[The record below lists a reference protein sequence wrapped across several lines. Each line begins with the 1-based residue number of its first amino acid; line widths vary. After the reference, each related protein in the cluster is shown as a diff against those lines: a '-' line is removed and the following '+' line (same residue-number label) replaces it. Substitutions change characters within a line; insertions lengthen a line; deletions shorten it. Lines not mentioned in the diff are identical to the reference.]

1 MPEDRPRAGGPTRH
15 LRIRAVR
22 PDPQHL
28 QVLPDACIHTGETDV
43 GSAAEFADIRRR
55 PGRRRAGLRRPTGE
69 TRRSFRVTPATCA
82 VPPTVHSPSGWLT
95 PCCAGATVVRPVPG
109 ACGWS
114 PAGPWQAAAPGSH
127 RREGRHPPPT
137 DQRPISCCGTELPRP
152 ARGSIQ
158 SLEPMLGS
166 SRHSLRVVE
175 HVERFLYLLGNAS
188 PLGDWVALFRAQS
201 RTACSRPTGPVVPT
215 RRRVCFRPRG
225 CVVTFLPFS
234 TKRTL
239 CHPAARRCPRSSR
252 SRETGCPKRS
262 GPSSHRPVSRRCRR
276 P

>member
-1 MPEDRPRAGGPTRH
+1 MPEDRPLAGGHTRH

-28 QVLPDACIHTGETDV
+28 QVLSDACIHPGETDV

-95 PCCAGATVVRPVPG
+95 PCCAGATVDRPVPG

-114 PAGPWQAAAPGSH
+114 PAGPWQQAAAPDSP

-137 DQRPISCCGTELPRP
+137 DQRPISRCGTELPRP

-175 HVERFLYLLGNAS
+175 RFLYLLGNAS
-188 PLGDWVALFRAQS
+188 PLGDWVALVPCPIPDRLLAANW
-201 RTACSRPTGPVVPT
+201 TGCSNSSES
-215 RRRVCFRPRG
+215 
-225 CVVTFLPFS
+225 L
-234 TKRTL
+234 L
-239 CHPAARRCPRSSR
+239 PAARMRGHLLAVLDKAHALSPSR
-252 SRETGCPKRS
+252 AALSALKS
-262 GPSSHRPVSRRCRR
+262 IS
-276 P
+276 